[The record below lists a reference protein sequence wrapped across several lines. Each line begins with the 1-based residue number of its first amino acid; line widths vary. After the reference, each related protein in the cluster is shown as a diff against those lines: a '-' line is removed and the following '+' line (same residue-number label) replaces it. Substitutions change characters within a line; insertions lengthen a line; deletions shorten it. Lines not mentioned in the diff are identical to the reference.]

1 MNQDSKAFGNYIFYI
16 DCRKLKERIGKIEN
30 YSYSLKSKYLINSGI
45 FASSRR
51 PDNFLS
57 GPVDFFLPRLF
68 LTIFLQRLFRLGGHL

>member
-1 MNQDSKAFGNYIFYI
+1 MNKGSTAFGNYI
-16 DCRKLKERIGKIEN
+16 DQRKLKERIGKIEN
-30 YSYSLKSKYLINSGI
+30 HSLKSKYLISSGI
-45 FASSRR
+45 LASSSR